1 MSKKKKNKWK
11 SLPSTCRTSII
22 GMLIFLIIGICLIV
36 YGAFFG
42 NVERSDIQSVEAE
55 IVSVSRVSR
64 NLSPSQEEDMRKKGI
79 TEDSIKYELRVD
91 YKFTIDGKEYS
102 HTSRK
107 SYEKADVV
115 KEGTKEVLRYMMV
128 DGEPV
133 IDPVTNGTYKVFG
146 IIFIIL
152 GALAGVA
159 AYVLRPKKTKKKQ
172 KPEA

>member
-11 SLPSTCRTSII
+11 NLPSTCRTSII

-42 NVERSDIQSVEAE
+42 NVERSDIQSVEAD

-79 TEDSIKYELRVD
+79 SE
-91 YKFTIDGKEYS
+91 
-102 HTSRK
+102 
-107 SYEKADVV
+107 
-115 KEGTKEVLRYMMV
+115 
-128 DGEPV
+128 
-133 IDPVTNGTYKVFG
+133 GTYKVFG

-152 GALAGVA
+152 GSLAGAA
-159 AYVLRPKKTKKKQ
+159 AYVLRPKNTKKKQ